1 MPATVRRALSVV
13 LTAVLTMTTGA
24 LLTTGPSAIAQ
35 ADFYQPPS
43 PLPAGANGDVIRSAP
58 VNHLGSVATRIM
70 YLSRDTAGDPIAVT
84 GTVLVPNQPWA
95 GPGERPIVAYAP
107 FTAGLGD
114 QCATSKTLVGEGAG
128 DAAALF
134 QNLFVDA
141 LLRKG
146 FAVAQTDYEG
156 LGTPGDHTYAVRAT
170 QAHVTLD
177 VVRAAQRLPAA
188 GLPDDGPVGIAG
200 YSQGGGASAAAAELA
215 PEYAPELDIAGA
227 YVGAPPADM
236 SVLADSLDGGLYVG
250 FLGFALVGLNEA
262 YPDSG
267 ILDLANEE
275 GRRVFDAARGKC
287 TLDAV
292 FSFMFRKTSDLTVDG
307 RPVADYLAEPPFDAI
322 VADNL
327 IGTREPEAAV
337 LLEHGPADDVLPYE
351 QARQLGRDWCEQGAS
366 VQFNDIDVL
375 PVFSHLLGLPA
386 ATDHAANWL
395 AEVFAGRPGPG
406 NCGQF

>member
-1 MPATVRRALSVV
+1 MSATVRRALSAIVTV
-13 LTAVLTMTTGA
+13 TMSA
-24 LLTTGPSAIAQ
+24 LLVTGGPSATAQ

-43 PLPAGANGDVIRSAP
+43 PLPAGANGDVIKSAP

-70 YLSRDTAGDPIAVT
+70 YLSRDTAGHPMAVT
-84 GTVLVPNQPWA
+84 GTVLVPPQPWP

-156 LGTPGDHTYAVRAT
+156 LGTPGDHTYAVRAS
-170 QAHVTLD
+170 QAHATLD
-177 VVRAAQRLPAA
+177 VVRAAQRLTSA

-236 SVLADSLDGGLYVG
+236 SVLAESLDGGLYVG
-250 FLGFALVGLNEA
+250 FLGFALVGLNAA

-267 ILDLANEE
+267 ILDLANDE
-275 GRRVFDAARGKC
+275 GRRVFDEARGKC

-327 IGTREPEAAV
+327 IGTRKPEAAV
-337 LLEHGPADDVLPYE
+337 LLEHGPDDDVLPYE
-351 QARQLGRDWCEQGAS
+351 QARQLGRDWCAQGTS
-366 VQFNDIDVL
+366 VQFNDLDVL
-375 PVFSHLLGLPA
+375 PVFSHLLGMPA

-395 AEVFAGRPGPG
+395 AEVFAGRPGAG

>member
-1 MPATVRRALSVV
+1 MSAAVRRALS
-13 LTAVLTMTTGA
+13 AVLTVTTAA
-24 LLTTGPSAIAQ
+24 LLVTGPSAVAQ

-43 PLPAGANGDVIRSAP
+43 PLPAGANGDVIKSAP

-70 YLSRDTAGDPIAVT
+70 YLSRNTAGHPIAVT
-84 GTVLVPNQPWA
+84 GTVLVPPQPWP

-114 QCATSKTLVGEGAG
+114 QCATSKTLVGDGAG

-156 LGTPGDHTYAVRAT
+156 LGTPGDHTYAVRAS
-170 QAHVTLD
+170 QAHATLD
-177 VVRAAQRLPAA
+177 VVRAAQRLDSA

-236 SVLADSLDGGLYVG
+236 SVLAESLDGGLYVG
-250 FLGFALVGLNEA
+250 FLGFALVGLNAA

-275 GRRVFDAARGKC
+275 GRRVFDEARGKC

-292 FSFMFRKTSDLTVDG
+292 FSFMFRKTGDLTVDG

-327 IGTREPEAAV
+327 IGTRKPEAAV
-337 LLEHGPADDVLPYE
+337 LLEHGPDDDVLPYE
-351 QARQLGRDWCEQGAS
+351 QARQLGRDWCEQGTS
-366 VQFNDIDVL
+366 VQFNDLDVL
-375 PVFSHLLGLPA
+375 PVFSHLLGMPA

-395 AEVFAGRPGPG
+395 AEVFAGRPGAG